1 MKRISWDL
9 PVFSLP
15 DFNFYDADN
24 KIKQGQTPITPV
36 NGELPID
43 NSYFIGTIGTTDGN
57 KLLCYHI
64 SDGKYIVVSYNRNTE
79 IIFKDIIDIYDRRE
93 DNKGININ
101 TGSDLNPTVSIINP
115 DGTVING
122 TVGEDN
128 E

>member
-79 IIFKDIIDIYDRRE
+79 IIFKDIIDIYNKN
-93 DNKGININ
+93 DNDVHKGININ
-101 TGSDLNPTVSIINP
+101 TKSDSKVRAVSIINA
-115 DGTVING
+115 DE
-122 TVGEDN
+122 TVGEQD